1 MKIVQRALRM
11 PAQTI
16 ASNAGLSGEV
26 VVGKTLELT
35 NYREG
40 FDAATGVYKD
50 LVAAGIVDPTKV
62 LLAAPRAVA
71 FLWLQLVLL
80 LHPAHLRTR
89 CLYGL
94 CVVS

>member
-1 MKIVQRALRM
+1 MFVGVAESRSVQDVRAGVKIVQRALRM

-26 VVGKTLELT
+26 VVGKMLELT

-50 LVAAGIVDPTKV
+50 MVAAGIVDPTKV
-62 LLAAPRAVA
+62 RPVA
-71 FLWLQLVLL
+71 FAL
-80 LHPAHLRTR
+80 P
-89 CLYGL
+89 
-94 CVVS
+94 VSPSCC